1 MFNEFRVNEKR
12 DVTPPKK
19 VRIKKQMVT
28 RKEVIECQV
37 ELLYSSGLTP
47 DNEIIFLAKILEGK
61 RINQIISINEK
72 DIV

>member
-1 MFNEFRVNEKR
+1 MFSEFRVNEKR

-47 DNEIIFLAKILEGK
+47 DNDIIFLAKILDGK
-61 RINQIISINEK
+61 KINQIIPITEK